1 MKSSETLAWYP
12 SQLPSVK
19 LILGTAIIAVV
30 KQGRPINT
38 RTLIEY
44 LYVVQAAKKMKL
56 NDRIAMQ
63 TAIAVLK
70 DNQNAHGHI

>member
-12 SQLPSVK
+12 SQLPTVK
-19 LILGTAIIAVV
+19 LILGTAVIAVG

-44 LYVVQAAKKMKL
+44 LYVVQAKKMKL

-63 TAIAVLK
+63 TAIAVLE
-70 DNQNAHGHI
+70 DNQVTHGHV